1 MPYPCSSFFHAGHS
15 EILLGS
21 FVAGADRTHPHG
33 QLDGLVW
40 LEVFLTYSGNRYHS
54 FARIQLGLGHGG
66 HSVLK
71 GGGLQMLQTAKLL

>member
-1 MPYPCSSFFHAGHS
+1 M
-15 EILLGS
+15 
-21 FVAGADRTHPHG
+21 AGADRTHFHG

-71 GGGLQMLQTAKLL
+71 GGGATNVTNGETVVTNLSDVLSGL